1 MSNTILQ
8 NLPVGKKVGIAFS
21 GGLDTSAALHW
32 MKLKGS
38 LPYAY
43 TANLGQP
50 DESDYDD
57 IPRKAVEYGAEK
69 ARLIDCRPQ
78 LAAEGLAALQ
88 SGAFHISTAG
98 MTYFNT
104 TPLGRAVTGTMLVS
118 AMKQDEVNI
127 WGDGST
133 FKGNDIE
140 RFYRYGLL
148 TNPALKIYKPWLD
161 QTFID
166 ELGGRAEMSAFMTAH
181 GFGYKMSA
189 EKAYST
195 DSNMLGATHEAK
207 DLEHLNTGI
216 RIVNPIMGVPF
227 WRDDCVVKAEEVSIR
242 FEAGRPVALNGLEF
256 PDLVSLFLEANRIGG
271 RHGLGM
277 SDQIENRIIEA
288 KSRGIYEAPGLALL
302 HIAYERLVTGIH
314 NEDTIEQYRDSGRKL
329 GRLLYQGR
337 WFDSQAI
344 MLRETAQRWVAS
356 AITGTVMLEL
366 RRGNDYSLLNTE
378 SPNLTYAPERLSME
392 KVEDAP
398 FSPLDRIGQLTMR
411 NLDITD
417 TRAKLGI
424 YANSGLLSLGT
435 EGDFMRLGE
444 GNTR

>member
-1 MSNTILQ
+1 MATILQ
-8 NLPVGKKVGIAFS
+8 NLPLKQKVGIAFS
-21 GGLDTSAALHW
+21 GGLDTSAALLW
-32 MKLKGS
+32 MKQKGAI
-38 LPYAY
+38 PYAY

-50 DESDYDD
+50 DEPDYDE
-57 IPRKAVEYGAEK
+57 IPRKAKEYGAEQ
-69 ARLIDCRPQ
+69 ARLIDCRSQ
-78 LAAEGLAALQ
+78 LAAEGIAALQ
-88 SGAFHISTAG
+88 CGAFHVTTAG
-98 MTYFNT
+98 VTYFNT

-118 AMKQDEVNI
+118 AMKEDDVNI

-133 FKGNDIE
+133 YKGNDIE

-148 TNPALKIYKPWLD
+148 ANPSLKIYKPWLD
-161 QTFID
+161 QLFID
-166 ELGGRAEMSAFMTAH
+166 ELGGRAEMSAFMTAN

-207 DLEHLNTGI
+207 DLEFLNSGMN
-216 RIVNPIMGVPF
+216 IVKPIMGVAF
-227 WRDDCVVKAEEVSIR
+227 WKDEVEVKRETVTVR
-242 FEAGRPVALNGLEF
+242 FEEGQPVALNGQTF
-256 PDLVSLFLEANRIGG
+256 DSPVDLILKANEIGG

-302 HIAYERLVTGIH
+302 YIAYERLVTGIH
-314 NEDTIEQYRDSGRKL
+314 NEDTIEQYRHNGRRL

-337 WFDSQAI
+337 WFDPQCL
-344 MLRETAQRWVAS
+344 MLRETAQRWVAR
-356 AITGTVMLEL
+356 AITGEVTIEL
-366 RRGNDYSLLNTE
+366 RRGNDYSIMNTE

-398 FSPLDRIGQLTMR
+398 FSPADRIGQLTMR
-411 NLDITD
+411 NLDIVD

-424 YANSGLLSLGT
+424 YAKTGLLSLG
-435 EGDFMRLGE
+435 EGADMLKLDND
-444 GNTR
+444 NTKS